1 MLSVERGQ
9 RLKLEGLAKV
19 DWPLEVSLVVRGPAT
34 YDFSCFGVDRENKL
48 SDDRYMVFYNQLR
61 SPQGEISL
69 QLGHNEAKFT
79 VALSSL
85 PPQIEK
91 LVFTVNLDDQLAGHM
106 QQISSQ
112 SVTLEQRG
120 VKLAQLELRGS
131 DFQVERAVI
140 ALELYLKDG
149 IWRANFVGQGFKGG
163 LAELL
168 KFYGGEEEAE
178 PKNIS
183 PQREETPPPSPVGVS
198 KGVSL
203 EKKLAQEVPELAP
216 LARSLGLTLAKRNLD
231 DCLAKVALVMDASG
245 SMYNSYRD
253 GTVQA
258 ILNRIFPLA
267 LRFDDDGELDF
278 WFFATKAKRMP
289 NVTLQNYRTIIPK
302 RFANLTM
309 ALGACNDE
317 IPVLDEVIATYRA
330 SKLPAYVV
338 FISDGGISKT
348 KAISN
353 RLLEATSLPIF
364 WQFVGVRG
372 SNYGILEHLESL
384 EGRSIDNTSFFTMD
398 DFATVADNVLY
409 DRLLERFPQWLQEA
423 RRQKII

>member
-131 DFQVERAVI
+131 DFQ
-140 ALELYLKDG
+140 
-149 IWRANFVGQGFKGG
+149 
-163 LAELL
+163 
-168 KFYGGEEEAE
+168 
-178 PKNIS
+178 
-183 PQREETPPPSPVGVS
+183 SPV
-198 KGVSL
+198 
-203 EKKLAQEVPELAP
+203 ELHRVHRNY
-216 LARSLGLTLAKRNLD
+216 LSVETARQFQRQRAFPGGGGAH
-231 DCLAKVALVMDASG
+231 DC
-245 SMYNSYRD
+245 N
-253 GTVQA
+253 
-258 ILNRIFPLA
+258 NR
-267 LRFDDDGELDF
+267 RG
-278 WFFATKAKRMP
+278 
-289 NVTLQNYRTIIPK
+289 
-302 RFANLTM
+302 
-309 ALGACNDE
+309 GH
-317 IPVLDEVIATYRA
+317 RA
-330 SKLPAYVV
+330 STRK
-338 FISDGGISKT
+338 
-348 KAISN
+348 
-353 RLLEATSLPIF
+353 R
-364 WQFVGVRG
+364 
-372 SNYGILEHLESL
+372 
-384 EGRSIDNTSFFTMD
+384 
-398 DFATVADNVLY
+398 
-409 DRLLERFPQWLQEA
+409 
-423 RRQKII
+423 